1 MGLIATIHTTDIEL
15 MAELVA
21 VTRNHGPVEIRY
33 VDGGLE
39 LHHASTGPDAVIV
52 PIGTTAAPAAPRP
65 ASKRKPARKKAAE
78 ATPDPCPHCGRE
90 FRIAAGRSRHIASC
104 SKNTQAAPKPPA
116 ERLTGHDAIRA
127 RAADSI

>member
-21 VTRNHGPVEIRY
+21 VARNHGPVEIRY

-39 LHHASTGPDAVIV
+39 LHHAAGPDAVVV
-52 PIGTTAAPAAPRP
+52 PLNTASAPAAPTP
-65 ASKRKPARKKAAE
+65 ATRKPATKKPAG

-104 SKNTQAAPKPPA
+104 SAKAAAPTPPA

-127 RAADSI
+127 RAADGI